1 MVYECGTTIRCDS
14 QNTKR
19 LEVRFRALLTKSG
32 AERLELARAG
42 VTTVK
47 RSTVPANLDTLTPE
61 KENALYQTL
70 RLEFKPREE
79 GYEVT
84 GPFCS
89 LEPLSWLTSRNY
101 THSEPRF
108 RALLAGGAS
117 EIELAL
123 V

>member
-1 MVYECGTTIRCDS
+1 VVYECDTAIRCKS

-19 LEVRFRALLTKSG
+19 LELRFGALLTEGG

-61 KENALYQTL
+61 KGNALYQTL

-89 LEPLSWLTSRNY
+89 LEPLLSSGFRSTKQPEL
-101 THSEPRF
+101 RF
-108 RALLAGGAS
+108 RALLT
-117 EIELAL
+117 
-123 V
+123 

>member
-1 MVYECGTTIRCDS
+1 VVYECGTAIGCNS

-19 LEVRFRALLTKSG
+19 LELRFGALLTEGG

-61 KENALYQTL
+61 KGNALYQTL

-89 LEPLSWLTSRNY
+89 LEPLSSSTSRNY
-101 THSEPRF
+101 TQCEPRL
-108 RALLAGGAS
+108 RALLLAEGAS
-117 EIELAL
+117 KLTL

>member
-89 LEPLSWLTSRNY
+89 LEPLSWLTFRNY
-101 THSEPRF
+101 THSELRF
-108 RALLAGGAS
+108 RALLTDGGS
-117 EIELAL
+117 GLGLAM

>member
-1 MVYECGTTIRCDS
+1 VVYECGTTFRCDP

-19 LEVRFRALLTKSG
+19 LELRFRALLTEGG

-84 GPFCS
+84 GPFRS
-89 LEPLSWLTSRNY
+89 SEPLLSSTSQNY
-101 THSEPRF
+101 THT
-108 RALLAGGAS
+108 L
-117 EIELAL
+117 
-123 V
+123 